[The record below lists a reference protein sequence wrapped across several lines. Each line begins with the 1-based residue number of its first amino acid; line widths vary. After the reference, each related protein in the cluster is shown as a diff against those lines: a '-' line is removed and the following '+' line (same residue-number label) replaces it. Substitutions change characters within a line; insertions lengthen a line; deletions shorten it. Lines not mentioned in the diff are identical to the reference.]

1 MSHRPTTAQFA
12 LGVFTVVAATVALL
26 AATGVSG
33 VPGVAAV
40 VLFAL
45 ALGTLVAVLAAP
57 APHAADR
64 RAEHRT
70 PVGGHE

>member
-26 AATGVSG
+26 AATGVSA

-45 ALGTLVAVLAAP
+45 ALGTLVTVLAAR

-64 RAEHRT
+64 RADHRT